1 MAEDRSALEERAIP
15 TKVRLRAAIEA
26 GRWDEAARL
35 TDHLLVDWEEIRFL
49 YPEFIRR
56 TLDELRARVGADS
69 RLEALR
75 ERLQTALGPEFE
87 AAEAQAELEREQAA
101 LAAACREGTATV
113 ARMEALFS
121 SWLALHDPWR
131 DLLSE
136 AIDVGVEL
144 LGEARLGELWAAIQA
159 DEIAG
164 YERYDPAKRPWSESF
179 EEVVQSALTGMNG
192 HLCGPKFD
200 GEIGVLEA
208 EDRVELRFAP
218 CGSGGRIREDPRFG
232 VTAERHD
239 WAWNKEGVCYYCV
252 HCCVLQQLSPIDNLG
267 TPVRVIEPP
276 TSPGEACT
284 WTVYRSLDLVPDA
297 AFEAVGRERPEPA

>member
-1 MAEDRSALEERAIP
+1 MQDSDTIPARIAALQVFLCMIWGLGQIVTKIGNAGISPLYHSGLRSACADC
-15 TKVRLRAAIEA
+15 VRRST
-26 GRWDEAARL
+26 G
-35 TDHLLVDWEEIRFL
+35 HVMVF
-49 YPEFIRR
+49 
-56 TLDELRARVGADS
+56 V
-69 RLEALR
+69 
-75 ERLQTALGPEFE
+75 Q
-87 AAEAQAELEREQAA
+87 
-101 LAAACREGTATV
+101 V
-113 ARMEALFS
+113 
-121 SWLALHDPWR
+121 
-131 DLLSE
+131 
-136 AIDVGVEL
+136 
-144 LGEARLGELWAAIQA
+144 QA